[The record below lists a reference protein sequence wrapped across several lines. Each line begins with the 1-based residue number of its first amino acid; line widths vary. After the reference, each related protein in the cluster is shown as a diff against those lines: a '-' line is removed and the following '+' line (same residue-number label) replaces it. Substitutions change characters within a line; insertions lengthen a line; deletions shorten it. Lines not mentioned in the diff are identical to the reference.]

1 MTRTPLQF
9 NLDPGNQPFMHF
21 SVLAVAAIGI
31 LNYVSCEAETS
42 AKEEAVAA
50 SSSSSSTNE
59 LFELASKTG
68 EKGEHFEY
76 QAQTSRLMNLIVH
89 SMYVNPE
96 VFIRELLANGCDA
109 IDKLRRESF
118 GKADLA
124 AEISKEAK
132 VIVRIDKES
141 GTISFTDNGI
151 GMSKSELKDYLGT
164 IAKSGT
170 AETLAKIK
178 ESKDASSL
186 IGQFG
191 VGFYSA
197 FLVANQVA
205 VASKS
210 DKDAKQHLWIS
221 NADSGDYTI
230 LEDPRGST
238 LKRGTEIVLK
248 LKSEHF
254 KFLDQTE
261 VRKAMETYAS
271 FYPYPIFL
279 ETTKTVSEEVDV
291 DATEEADDKDEKKDE
306 EKDEATV
313 EDASTEKSTKKVVEK
328 TVKEE
333 VQVNSSKPIWMR
345 DPKDVSQGEYTELF
359 KTMFKETD
367 EPLTQVH
374 FKAEGDVDFRGL
386 VYIPKK
392 ASNFGFNAKEQP
404 RATVHLYVRRAFIT
418 DKVDDFLPAF
428 LSFVKVVVDSDDLS
442 LNISRESLQNN
453 SVLRTI
459 KAKVLSKVFE
469 AIKKLSTGDKT
480 KYKQFFDSYGY
491 ALKLE
496 LANDDRYKSKIAPL
510 LRYQSSKAA
519 GELISLDEYVERK
532 KEGQKNIYFLAG
544 TSVEEIEKSPFL
556 EKLKAGDFEVLYM
569 TDPVDEHSIRSL
581 AKYEDFEFQNAAADG
596 LKLPGESEEDS
607 KKQAEE
613 FEPLLKFIQKVLPQ
627 DVDKATLS
635 SRLVQSPCAVVASQ
649 YGWTGNMERV
659 IMAQASAKDNPMLS
673 FFANQKKIFE
683 INPNHELI
691 KNLLKKIKA
700 NERSKTARDVV
711 FMLFDSSLV
720 QSGYTLKNQKRFSEN
735 IERLGLSSLSAASD
749 ESFEEEVK
757 KEASKDEE
765 KAVEEDDFDEKDEL

>member
-1 MTRTPLQF
+1 MR
-9 NLDPGNQPFMHF
+9 F
-21 SVLAVAAIGI
+21 SLLAVAAIGI
-31 LNYVSCEAETS
+31 FNSVSCTKGAETKDA
-42 AKEEAVAA
+42 AKNE
-50 SSSSSSTNE
+50 SPSTSE
-59 LFELASKTG
+59 LFDLASKK
-68 EKGEHFEY
+68 ENKGEHFEY

-124 AEISKEAK
+124 AEITKEAK
-132 VIVRIDKES
+132 VTVRIDKEA
-141 GTISFTDNGI
+141 GTITFTDNGI
-151 GMSKSELKDYLGT
+151 GMSKAELKDYLGT

-170 AETLAKIK
+170 AETLAKIQ

-248 LKSEHF
+248 LKAEHS
-254 KFLDQTE
+254 KFLDQDE

-279 ETTKTVSEEVDV
+279 EVSKTISEEVEQEQDET
-291 DATEEADDKDEKKDE
+291 AEKKENEND
-306 EKDEATV
+306 DVTI
-313 EDASTEKSTKKVVEK
+313 EDASNEKPTKKVVEK
-328 TVKEE
+328 TVKEQ
-333 VQVNSSKPIWMR
+333 VQVNSSKPLWMR
-345 DPKDVSQGEYTELF
+345 DPKDVSQDEYNELF
-359 KTMFKETD
+359 KNMFKESD

-392 ASNFGFNAKEQP
+392 AANFGFNAKEQP

-418 DKVDDFLPAF
+418 DKVDDFLPTF

-469 AIKKLSTGDKT
+469 AIKKLSTSDKK

-510 LRYQSSKAA
+510 LRYQSSKSS
-519 GELISLDEYVERK
+519 GELISLDEYIERK
-532 KEGQKNIYFLAG
+532 REGQKNIYFLAG
-544 TSVEEIEKSPFL
+544 TGVEEIEKSPFL

-569 TDPVDEHSIRSL
+569 TDPVDEHTIRSL
-581 AKYEDFEFQNAAADG
+581 AKYEDFEFQNAASDG
-596 LKLPGESEEDS
+596 LKLPGESEEDT
-607 KKQAEE
+607 KKIADE
-613 FEPLLKFIQKVLPQ
+613 FDPLLKFIQKVLPQ
-627 DVDKATLS
+627 DVEKATLS
-635 SRLVQSPCAVVASQ
+635 TRLVQSPCAVVASQ
-649 YGWTGNMERV
+649 FGWTGNMERV

-673 FFANQKKIFE
+673 FFASQKKIFE

-691 KNLLKKIKA
+691 KSLLKTVKK
-700 NERSKTARDVV
+700 NDRSKAARDIV

-720 QSGYTLKNQKRFSEN
+720 QSGYTLKNHKRFSEN
-735 IERLGLSSLSAASD
+735 IERLGLSSLASASN
-749 ESFEEEVK
+749 ESFEEEK
-757 KEASKDEE
+757 KTDKQESGEE
-765 KAVEEDDFDEKDEL
+765 EYEDKDEL

>member
-1 MTRTPLQF
+1 MR
-9 NLDPGNQPFMHF
+9 F
-21 SVLAVAAIGI
+21 SLLAVAAVGI
-31 LNYVSCEAETS
+31 FNHVSC
-42 AKEEAVAA
+42 KEETKKASAEVAA
-50 SSSSSSTNE
+50 PAFTDE
-59 LFELASKTG
+59 IFDLASNT
-68 EKGEHFEY
+68 ESKGEHFEY

-109 IDKLRRESF
+109 IDKLRRASF

-124 AEISKEAK
+124 AEISREAK
-132 VIVRIDKES
+132 VMVRMDKEA
-141 GTISFTDNGI
+141 GTITFTDNGV
-151 GMSKSELKDYLGT
+151 GMSKAELKEYLGT

-170 AETLAKIK
+170 AETLAKIQ

-210 DKDAKQHLWIS
+210 DQDPKQHLWIS

-248 LKSEHF
+248 LKPEHS
-254 KFLDQTE
+254 KFLDQDE

-271 FYPYPIFL
+271 FYPYPIYL
-279 ETTKTVSEEVDV
+279 EVTTTVSEEVEV
-291 DATEEADDKDEKKDE
+291 DADETAEKKEDE
-306 EKDEATV
+306 NEATV
-313 EDASTEKSTKKVVEK
+313 EDASSEKPTKKVVEK
-328 TVKEE
+328 TVKEA
-333 VQVNSSKPIWMR
+333 VQVNSNKPLWMR
-345 DPKDVSQGEYTELF
+345 DPKDCTPQDYTDLF
-359 KTMFKETD
+359 KTMFKESD
-367 EPLTQVH
+367 EPLTQIH

-392 ASNFGFNAKEQP
+392 AANFGFNSKEQP
-404 RATVHLYVRRAFIT
+404 RATVQLYVRRAFIT
-418 DKVDDFLPAF
+418 DKVDDFLPTF

-469 AIKKLSTGDKT
+469 AIKKLSTGDKK

-510 LRYQSSKAA
+510 LRYQSSKSA
-519 GELISLDEYVERK
+519 GELVALDEYIERK
-532 KEGQKNIYFLAG
+532 REGQKSIYYLAG
-544 TSVEEIEKSPFL
+544 SGVEEIEKSPFL

-569 TDPVDEHSIRSL
+569 TDPVDEHTIRSL
-581 AKYEDFEFQNAAADG
+581 AKYEDFEFQNAASDG

-607 KKQAEE
+607 KKLADE
-613 FEPLLKFIQKVLPQ
+613 FDPLLKFVQKVLPE
-627 DVDKATLS
+627 DVEKATLS

-649 YGWTGNMERV
+649 FGWTGNMERV

-673 FFANQKKIFE
+673 FFSTQKKIFE

-691 KNLLKKIKA
+691 KKLLKSVKK
-700 NERSKTARDVV
+700 NGRSKAARDVV

-720 QSGYTLKNQKRFSEN
+720 QSGYTLKNHKRFSDN
-735 IERLGLSSLSAASD
+735 IERLGLSSLAASSSND
-749 ESFEEEVK
+749 ESFEEDTK
-757 KEASKDEE
+757 KETAKSEE
-765 KAVEEDDFDEKDEL
+765 KLTDYEDDKDEL